1 VVLNQ
6 ATLANAEAQAAKSVA
21 DLKRVD
27 SLAADGSLSL
37 REQDSS
43 KAAGADGGCGGAG
56 AGQPGNRET
65 AGAVGGG
72 EQAVAGSGGGVA
84 EAALKAA
91 KVDLDNTRIVAP
103 EDGQLGQVTVRKG
116 AYVNTGAQLMGLV
129 PKQLWVIANLKET
142 QMNNV
147 QVGQP
152 ATFKV
157 DALDGAQLTGV
168 VERISPATG
177 SEFSVLPADNAT
189 GNYVKIAQRIPVR
202 IRIDPGQAKARRLAP
217 GMSVIVSIDTSVVR
231 EAMSRSPPRASASVA
246 VVLALAGCAAS
257 VPPPASSLQPP
268 AAWRSAVEG
277 QGSGPVAREWWQ
289 GFGDPALT
297 ALVAG
302 RWKTTATC
310 ASLARAWRSTG
321 TGRRHGG
328 GTESQRHRR
337 QRADAHAPAG
347 LQRRALRD
355 QRLPGRIPASY
366 EVDVWGRLAALTDAA
381 TATYQSEQANADA
394 AALSIAA
401 TVASGYLNLRGL
413 DAQLALTEATLK
425 LREQSRGWRRSSL
438 MSATAR
444 GWNGCRRKPNT
455 RPPPSRCRS

>member
-1 VVLNQ
+1 MDNKNTPDNASSSESRVAAVAAAAAAAAVAAAAPTAPAPDRRAQIISAIVFSLVALVGVLIVLYAWRLPPFSSAIVSTENALVRGQVTLIGTQLPGYVVDVKVQDFQYVKQGDLLAQIDDRTYQQRYAQAVAQLAAQKAALDNWAQSHRTAEAGVLLNQ

-43 KAAGADGGCGGAG
+43 RAAKA
-56 AGQPGNRET
+56 QT
-65 AGAVGGG
+65 AA
-72 EQAVAGSGGGVA
+72 AVAQARASLEIAREQVRTVA
-84 EAALKAA
+84 VNKQSLEAAVAAADAALKAA

-202 IRIDPGQAKARRLAP
+202 IRIDQGQAKARRLAP
-217 GMSVIVSIDTSVVR
+217 GMSVIVSIDTSVQVR
-231 EAMSRSPPRASASVA
+231 DTS
-246 VVLALAGCAAS
+246 
-257 VPPPASSLQPP
+257 QPP
-268 AAWRSAVEG
+268 AA
-277 QGSGPVAREWWQ
+277 
-289 GFGDPALT
+289 
-297 ALVAG
+297 AG
-302 RWKTTATC
+302 A
-310 ASLARAWRSTG
+310 
-321 TGRRHGG
+321 
-328 GTESQRHRR
+328 
-337 QRADAHAPAG
+337 
-347 LQRRALRD
+347 
-355 QRLPGRIPASY
+355 
-366 EVDVWGRLAALTDAA
+366 
-381 TATYQSEQANADA
+381 
-394 AALSIAA
+394 
-401 TVASGYLNLRGL
+401 
-413 DAQLALTEATLK
+413 
-425 LREQSRGWRRSSL
+425 
-438 MSATAR
+438 
-444 GWNGCRRKPNT
+444 KP
-455 RPPPSRCRS
+455 

>member
-1 VVLNQ
+1 MDKNTPDNASSSETRVAAVAAAAAAAAVAAAAPTAPAPDRRAQIVSALVFSLVALVGVLIVLYAWRLPPFSSAVVSTENALVRGQVTLIGTQIPGYVVDVKVQDFQYVKQGDLLAQIDDRTYQQRYAQALAQLAAQKAALDNWAQSHRTAEAGVLLNQ
-6 ATLANAEAQAAKSVA
+6 AALANAEAQATKAVA

-43 KAAGADGGCGGAG
+43 KAARA
-56 AGQPGNRET
+56 QT
-65 AGAVGGG
+65 AAAIAQARASLEIAK
-72 EQAVAGSGGGVA
+72 EQVRSVSVNKQSLEAAVASA

-217 GMSVIVSIDTSVVR
+217 GMSVIVSIDTSVQVR
-231 EAMSRSPPRASASVA
+231 E
-246 VVLALAGCAAS
+246 
-257 VPPPASSLQPP
+257 
-268 AAWRSAVEG
+268 
-277 QGSGPVAREWWQ
+277 
-289 GFGDPALT
+289 T
-297 ALVAG
+297 
-302 RWKTTATC
+302 
-310 ASLARAWRSTG
+310 
-321 TGRRHGG
+321 
-328 GTESQRHRR
+328 SQA
-337 QRADAHAPAG
+337 Q
-347 LQRRALRD
+347 
-355 QRLPGRIPASY
+355 
-366 EVDVWGRLAALTDAA
+366 
-381 TATYQSEQANADA
+381 A
-394 AALSIAA
+394 AAGA
-401 TVASGYLNLRGL
+401 
-413 DAQLALTEATLK
+413 
-425 LREQSRGWRRSSL
+425 
-438 MSATAR
+438 
-444 GWNGCRRKPNT
+444 KP
-455 RPPPSRCRS
+455 